1 MKKLAI
7 LLIMLATP
15 VFAIQPDEIL
25 ENREFETRA
34 REISKGLRCLVCQNQ
49 SIDDSDAPLAR
60 DLRVLG
66 RDRIEMGETDD
77 QVMKYIVDRYGD
89 FVLLSPPLKLST
101 VVLWSAPTIFLSIGV
116 FGLFRWFRRRPQEN
130 WENQTPLTVE
140 ENKKLADALNSKI
153 F

>member
-60 DLRVLG
+60 DLRVLV

>member
-1 MKKLAI
+1 MKKLVI
-7 LLIMLATP
+7 LLIMFATP

-25 ENREFETRA
+25 NNREFETRA

-60 DLRVLG
+60 DLRVLV

-101 VVLWSAPTIFLSIGV
+101 MVLWSAPTIFLSIGV